1 MNNVNINI
9 SIPGEILLTL
19 RENDK
24 QLALNMKRYTA
35 IKLYQERKLSIG
47 QCAELSEM
55 PEEDFI
61 KLLGDNKISIFDF
74 SGSTGLKEDL
84 TNA

>member
-1 MNNVNINI
+1 MKTTSINI
-9 SIPGEILLTL
+9 SVPSGILLTL

-24 QLALNMKRYTA
+24 QLALDMKRYTA
-35 IKLYQERKLSIG
+35 LKLFNDRKLSVG

-55 PEEDFI
+55 PEEDF
-61 KLLGDNKISIFDF
+61 LRFLGENSVSLFDY
-74 SGSTGLKEDL
+74 SSQGVLREDM